1 MRRLSL
7 YQEHSRKAIRLQEE
21 IGASGP
27 KTTAG
32 YSLTPG
38 SSGTSDQVGRLAEKM
53 VDKQEELNQYELE
66 IRIIDRLIESLSEAK
81 GLLIRLRYIEDN
93 KDRYVMHVLIK
104 NGVKVKSERSF
115 YAMKDEAILDLA
127 KAFGYVE

>member
-1 MRRLSL
+1 M
-7 YQEHSRKAIRLQEE
+7 
-21 IGASGP
+21 
-27 KTTAG
+27 
-32 YSLTPG
+32 TPG